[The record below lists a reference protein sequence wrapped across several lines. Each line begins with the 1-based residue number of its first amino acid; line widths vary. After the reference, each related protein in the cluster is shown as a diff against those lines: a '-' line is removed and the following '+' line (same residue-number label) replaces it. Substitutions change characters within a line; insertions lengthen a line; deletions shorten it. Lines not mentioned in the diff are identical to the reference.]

1 MTEKKGN
8 RKTWLELCILT
19 LPFFL
24 KSLPLVQVSFKSHQY
39 LYNFNEENK
48 TFKFEKRHVS
58 ATPVPSSV
66 CGWNNNDVQYIAEN

>member
-1 MTEKKGN
+1 MS
-8 RKTWLELCILT
+8 
-19 LPFFL
+19 FVH
-24 KSLPLVQVSFKSHQY
+24 VQVFALQVHS
-39 LYNFNEENK
+39 LYEENK

>member
-1 MTEKKGN
+1 MC
-8 RKTWLELCILT
+8 RYIACYFIIL
-19 LPFFL
+19 
-24 KSLPLVQVSFKSHQY
+24 
-39 LYNFNEENK
+39 NEENK